1 METSVSPCRFV
12 IVNFTFPITGIS
24 LFTVD
29 INQYII
35 IQEKVKS
42 RIVFVTSI
50 FTTGYAIGDFIWP
63 VLYKLFL
70 DAYSWRGTFLIQG
83 ALIANISVLALIQT
97 STWGK
102 YSLQKAAGNE
112 VKQHDIELEK
122 KSSNIKDDNP
132 TVTNRLIENH
142 KDTTLPIDIQKEP
155 DDASSVNRT
164 KSNSNKGGFVSTDLS

>member
-12 IVNFTFPITGIS
+12 IVNFTFSITGIS

-42 RIVFVTSI
+42 RIVFATSI
-50 FTTGYAIGDFIWP
+50 FTTAYAIGDFIWP

-142 KDTTLPIDIQKEP
+142 KDTTLPIDIQK
-155 DDASSVNRT
+155 
-164 KSNSNKGGFVSTDLS
+164 